1 MQRSVPQLTQLV
13 FVLLFTPTLSFIIC
27 LCLSL
32 PLQTQVEEHHDWT
45 LYQIIIKLTDLLNHA
60 HTQKDI
66 V

>member
-1 MQRSVPQLTQLV
+1 M
-13 FVLLFTPTLSFIIC
+13 LSFIIC
-27 LCLSL
+27 LCLS
-32 PLQTQVEEHHDWT
+32 LQTQVEEHHDWT